1 MDEVGGDSKLKIL
14 SISLRIKSSI
24 RTVEFCQRDLLDDAE
39 KSIGACFLVDDKIY
53 PPELESIISI
63 VIQSKA
69 AQWCRSPLEYIK
81 SLEQIE

>member
-39 KSIGACFLVDDKIY
+39 TGMLYWHSPGGIGGN
-53 PPELESIISI
+53 
-63 VIQSKA
+63 
-69 AQWCRSPLEYIK
+69 PL
-81 SLEQIE
+81 